1 MFFFLLNNVKI
12 TLFFGQNTESS
23 LSSGPLN
30 TSPLFS
36 ACWLRSLFGSCHSL
50 KQLQG
55 WLLCDQGDV
64 LPNSRRTRDPGYK
77 LYPASQKAL
86 GLTLQAWRC
95 FIIHSCRIP
104 LTWTKSSVLQEG
116 RNNCWW
122 GCPAST
128 SPSRRYLG
136 ERGQLASAERT
147 DCFKILRS
155 DRKQF
160 MWRGECRAGQQQ
172 PDCQAGNPSQQ
183 I

>member
-1 MFFFLLNNVKI
+1 MFFFLLNIVKI

-23 LSSGPLN
+23 LSSGPLD

-77 LYPASQKAL
+77 LYPTSQKAL

-104 LTWTKSSVLQEG
+104 LTWTESSVLQEG
-116 RNNCWW
+116 ETTAGEDSQLPLPHLGAILGKGGKLPLLREQIV
-122 GCPAST
+122 
-128 SPSRRYLG
+128 SR
-136 ERGQLASAERT
+136 
-147 DCFKILRS
+147 F
-155 DRKQF
+155 
-160 MWRGECRAGQQQ
+160 
-172 PDCQAGNPSQQ
+172 
-183 I
+183 